1 MTTRTS
7 SGPSGRMGSDDTDR
21 ESSNTPIHIE
31 GRAGGRTGSRTGS
44 LTVKTLILLAIAIGA
59 AVNLIP
65 FIWMLS
71 TSFKD
76 NAQAFSYP
84 PTWIPNP
91 FQWHNYVDGYHRV
104 NGRVFANSFFFS
116 ICIVLL
122 QGLFT
127 TMGGFAFARI
137 TFPFRNVFFL
147 IYLGTMMIPPQVTL
161 IPTYII
167 VVKFGWVN
175 TYQGMILPIVA
186 QGAFGTF
193 LFRQF
198 FMRLPDEMYEAAR
211 LDGANYWQQF
221 WRFTLPLSRPVL
233 VAYGV
238 ITFLSAWKMY
248 LWPLIVVRSPEL
260 KVLPIAIAELSGNAT
275 QDRGVMMAAVALSVL
290 PILIL
295 YIAAQR
301 WFVEGIAM
309 SGQKG

>member
-1 MTTRTS
+1 MS
-7 SGPSGRMGSDDTDR
+7 TDSVR
-21 ESSNTPIHIE
+21 RIS
-31 GRAGGRTGSRTGS
+31 A
-44 LTVKTLILLAIAIGA
+44 KTLIIIALVIGA
-59 AVNLIP
+59 AINLIP

-71 TSFKD
+71 TSLKTPPEVFK
-76 NAQAFSYP
+76 YP

-91 FQWHNYVDGYHRV
+91 FEWENYRDAYRRI
-104 NGRVFANSFFFS
+104 NGRVFFNSAFFALM
-116 ICIVLL
+116 IVLL
-122 QGLFT
+122 QGLVT

-137 TFPFRNVFFL
+137 KFPFRNVIFL

-175 TYQGMILPIVA
+175 TYQGLILPIVA

-198 FMRLPDEMYEAAR
+198 FIRLPDEMYEAAK

-221 WRFTLPLSRPVL
+221 WRFTLPLSKPVL
-233 VAYGV
+233 IAYGV
-238 ITFLSAWKMY
+238 ITALTAWKMY
-248 LWPLIVVRSPEL
+248 LWPLIVVRSPEM
-260 KVLPIAIAELSGNAT
+260 KVVPMAIAELSGNAS
-275 QDRGVMMAAVALSVL
+275 QDRGVMMAAVSLSII

-295 YIAAQR
+295 YVAAQR

>member
-1 MTTRTS
+1 MKNDSVRRIS
-7 SGPSGRMGSDDTDR
+7 
-21 ESSNTPIHIE
+21 
-31 GRAGGRTGSRTGS
+31 A
-44 LTVKTLILLAIAIGA
+44 KTLIIIALVIGA
-59 AVNLIP
+59 AINLIP

-71 TSFKD
+71 TSLKTPPEVFK
-76 NAQAFSYP
+76 YP
-84 PTWIPNP
+84 PAWIPNP
-91 FQWHNYVDGYHRV
+91 FEWENYRDAYRRI
-104 NGRVFANSFFFS
+104 NGRVFFNSAFFA
-116 ICIVLL
+116 IMIVLL
-122 QGLFT
+122 QGLVT

-137 TFPFRNVFFL
+137 KFPFRNIIFL

-175 TYQGMILPIVA
+175 TYQGLILPIVA

-198 FMRLPDEMYEAAR
+198 FIRLPDEMFEAAR

-221 WRFTLPLSRPVL
+221 WRFTLPLSKPVL
-233 VAYGV
+233 IAYGV
-238 ITFLSAWKMY
+238 ITALTAWKMY
-248 LWPLIVVRSPEL
+248 LWPLIVVRSPEM
-260 KVLPIAIAELSGNAT
+260 KVVPMAIAELSGNAS
-275 QDRGVMMAAVALSVL
+275 QDRGVMMAAVSLSII

>member
-1 MTTRTS
+1 MTLHD
-7 SGPSGRMGSDDTDR
+7 GRR
-21 ESSNTPIHIE
+21 
-31 GRAGGRTGSRTGS
+31 
-44 LTVKTLILLAIAIGA
+44 LTAKGLILMALLIGVAI
-59 AVNLIP
+59 NLIP
-65 FIWMLS
+65 FLWMIS
-71 TSFKD
+71 TSLKS
-76 NAQAFSYP
+76 NAQVFLYP
-84 PTWIPNP
+84 PIWIPDPIKWSNFP
-91 FQWHNYVDGYHRV
+91 DAFNRI
-104 NGRVFANSFFFS
+104 NGRVFFNTAFFAVAV
-116 ICIVLL
+116 VLL

-137 TFPFRNVFFL
+137 NFPYRNQIFL

-161 IPTYII
+161 IPTYI
-167 VVKFGWVN
+167 VVVRLEWVN

-198 FMRLPDEMYEAAR
+198 FMRLPNEMYEAAR

-233 VAYGV
+233 TAYGV
-238 ITFLSAWKMY
+238 ITFLTAWKMY
-248 LWPLIVVRSPEL
+248 LWPLIVVRSPDL
-260 KVLPIAIAELSGNAT
+260 KVLPMAIAELSGNST
-275 QDRGVMMAAVALSVL
+275 QDRGIMMAAVALSIL
-290 PILIL
+290 PILVL